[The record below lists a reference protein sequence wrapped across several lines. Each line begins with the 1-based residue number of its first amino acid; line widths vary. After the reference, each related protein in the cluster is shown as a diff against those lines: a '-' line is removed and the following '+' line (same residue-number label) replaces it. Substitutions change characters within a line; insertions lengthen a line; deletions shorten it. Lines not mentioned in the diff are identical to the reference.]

1 MQRTLFY
8 IWAAHALL
16 CLGLITSTLAQSGVS
31 AVADGGRQQMSTA
44 AAVDPDKASSELNH
58 HIAGLFLIAI
68 GVSIIV
74 SERYQRVS
82 WLRWLAPLLFAMAGL
97 FLLAWSDDE
106 IWPRGALS
114 WTWMLSHDAE
124 ARQHKLYGLL
134 LLTIGAVQAMQL
146 IPRMQR
152 RSLKIVFPVLCAIGG
167 VSLVFH
173 HHSKES
179 TSKSVAQAAT
189 GPQTSEPYRLDA
201 SNTPTHHHH
210 ADHTATAGAVAAQA
224 EFPDAAGSHHHE
236 HSRIQEKIKNEHAWF
251 AVVGFWIALFKLMYD
266 YTRPTTGIRRYLW
279 PNSVILL
286 GFLLLLYTE

>member
-1 MQRTLFY
+1 MRRSFIY

-16 CLGLITSTLAQSGVS
+16 CMGLMASTIAQSGVGTVPDTS
-31 AVADGGRQQMSTA
+31 RPKMSTA
-44 AAVDPDKASSELNH
+44 SAIDPDKASSELNH

-68 GVSIIV
+68 GVSIIA
-74 SERYQRVS
+74 SERFQRIS

-97 FLLAWSDDE
+97 FLLAWSDNE

-114 WTWMLSHDAE
+114 WTWLLSHDAE

-146 IPRMQR
+146 SPGKQR
-152 RSLKIVFPVLCAIGG
+152 RSLKIVFPILCAIGG
-167 VSLVFH
+167 ASLVFH
-173 HHSKES
+173 HHSHEGIS
-179 TSKSVAQAAT
+179 NSVAQPAVEPHST
-189 GPQTSEPYRLDA
+189 EPYRLDA
-201 SNTPTHHHH
+201 SNTPSHHHEDHRH
-210 ADHTATAGAVAAQA
+210 AAGAAAAQA
-224 EFPDAAGSHHHE
+224 EFSDVAGPHSHE
-236 HSRIQEKIKNEHAWF
+236 HSGIPEKIKNEHAWF

-266 YTRPTTGIRRYLW
+266 YTRPTVGIRRYLW

>member
-1 MQRTLFY
+1 MRRSFLY
-8 IWAAHALL
+8 IWAAHAFL
-16 CLGLITSTLAQSGVS
+16 CMVLMVSTVAQSGLGAAPESSPSKMS
-31 AVADGGRQQMSTA
+31 AASGF
-44 AAVDPDKASSELNH
+44 DPDKASSELNH

-68 GVSIIV
+68 GVSIIA
-74 SERYQRVS
+74 SERYQKAR

-106 IWPRGALS
+106 IWPRGNLS
-114 WTWMLSHDAE
+114 WTWLLSHDAE

-152 RSLKIVFPVLCAIGG
+152 RSLRIVFPILCAIGG

-173 HHSKES
+173 HHSNEGI
-179 TSKSVAQAAT
+179 SKSIAQPT
-189 GPQTSEPYRLDA
+189 IEPVSSEPYRLDA
-201 SNTPTHHHH
+201 SNTP
-210 ADHTATAGAVAAQA
+210 
-224 EFPDAAGSHHHE
+224 SHHHE
-236 HSRIQEKIKNEHAWF
+236 DHSHIASPSAARAQFSDVAGPHSHEHSGVPEKIKNQHAWF

-266 YTRPTTGIRRYLW
+266 YTRPTAGIRRYLW
-279 PNSVILL
+279 PNSVIVL